1 MKFFAECKAEG
12 LVGNYYIAQ
21 WPAGN
26 IAMLTTDH
34 YALKRNGYLKDMKAS
49 DYGAVK
55 MPTSYGGVPCN
66 YSGSSCRAYGIAQKA
81 KNVEGA
87 YYFLRYFLD
96 VDNCNNATNIF
107 GNKEMQKFYTQEV
120 LANYKNQNYNM
131 SILKGPLLLVNQEW
145 PHTDSF
151 KELYSSSSEQMAV
164 ALSKVDNVFD
174 GAVTE
179 SNKVLDGLK

>member
-1 MKFFAECKAEG
+1 
-12 LVGNYYIAQ
+12 
-21 WPAGN
+21 
-26 IAMLTTDH
+26 
-34 YALKRNGYLKDMKAS
+34 MKAS

-107 GNKEMQKFYTQEV
+107 GKQRNAEV
-120 LANYKNQNYNM
+120 LYT
-131 SILKGPLLLVNQEW
+131 G
-145 PHTDSF
+145 SF
-151 KELYSSSSEQMAV
+151 SELQK
-164 ALSKVDNVFD
+164 SK
-174 GAVTE
+174 
-179 SNKVLDGLK
+179 L